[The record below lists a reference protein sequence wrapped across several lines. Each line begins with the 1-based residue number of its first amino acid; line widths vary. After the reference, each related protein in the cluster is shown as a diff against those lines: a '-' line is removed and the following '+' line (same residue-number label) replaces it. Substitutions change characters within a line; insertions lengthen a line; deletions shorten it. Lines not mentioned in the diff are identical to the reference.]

1 MSIPLNT
8 LIDTEENVYEL
19 TCVAIKEANVIAS
32 TDMKDSIEANGDK
45 IVSHVLD
52 KALNGEIKYTKG
64 E

>member
-1 MSIPLNT
+1 MSIPLKT

-32 TDMKDSIEANGDK
+32 TDMKDAIEANGEK
-45 IVSHVLD
+45 IVSHVLEQ
-52 KALNGEIKYTKG
+52 ALNGEIKDTKG

>member
-1 MSIPLNT
+1 MSIPLKT

-32 TDMKDSIEANGDK
+32 TDMKDAIEANGEK
-45 IVSHVLD
+45 IVSHVLEQ
-52 KALNGEIKYTKG
+52 ALNGEIKYTKG

>member
-1 MSIPLNT
+1 MSIPLKT

-32 TDMKDSIEANGDK
+32 TDMKDSIEANGEK
-45 IVSHVLD
+45 IVSHVLEQ
-52 KALNGEIKYTKG
+52 ALNGEIKYTKG

>member
-1 MSIPLNT
+1 MSIPLKT

-32 TDMKDSIEANGDK
+32 TDMKDSIEANGEK
-45 IVSHVLD
+45 IVSHVLNQ
-52 KALNGEIKYTKG
+52 ALNGEIKYTKG